1 MRRKRSVTEADSVSM
16 NTEKKSAGLVVGIRA
31 SIDDDSVAWMK
42 WSEHFLELDPVGS
55 SPCYFPRERA
65 TLFPKASVN
74 ELLMVHAM
82 EPAGEKAPTES
93 HLESVFVFFGGGGG
107 VIG

>member
-1 MRRKRSVTEADSVSM
+1 M
-16 NTEKKSAGLVVGIRA
+16 NTEKKSAGLVVGIGT

-42 WSEHFLELDPVGS
+42 RGEHFLKLDPVGS
-55 SPCYFPRERA
+55 SPCYFPSERA

-82 EPAGEKAPTES
+82 EPTREKAAAES
-93 HLESVFVFFGGGGG
+93 HLESVFIFFGGGGG

>member
-1 MRRKRSVTEADSVSM
+1 M
-16 NTEKKSAGLVVGIRA
+16 NTEKESTGFVLGIGT

-42 WSEHFLELDPVGS
+42 WGEHFLKLDPVGS
-55 SPCYFPRERA
+55 SPCYFARERA
-65 TLFPKASVN
+65 TFFSKTSVD
-74 ELLMVHAM
+74 ELLMIDAM

-93 HLESVFVFFGGGGG
+93 HLKPVFIFLGGGGG

>member
-1 MRRKRSVTEADSVSM
+1 M
-16 NTEKKSAGLVVGIRA
+16 NTEKESAGLVVGIGT

-42 WSEHFLELDPVGS
+42 RGEHFLKLDPVGS

-65 TLFPKASVN
+65 TLFSKASVN

-82 EPAGEKAPTES
+82 EPTREKATAKC
-93 HLESVFVFFGGGGG
+93 HLESVFIFLGGGGG